1 MSYTRKTIIAGLVGG
16 IVAAGLAAA
25 PAQAQNYTWQN
36 VQMVGGG
43 YVDGIVAHPGQQGL
57 FYAKTD
63 VGGAYRYNSA
73 NGTWVPL
80 NDWTPSANNGW
91 MGVDSIAV
99 DPNNTNMLF
108 MSVGA
113 YDSWAYVPQGAILVS
128 SNQGASFTAHQMP
141 FPMGSNNTGRDA
153 GERLQVDPNNGNVL
167 FYGTRNDNLPTPYNN
182 GMNGLWTSTDQ
193 GNTWTQV
200 AAGNAPPLSSNG
212 TGAGIA
218 FTAFYKPSL
227 ANGRTQKIF
236 AGVSD
241 SNAPSTLYVS
251 NDAGA
256 HWSAVSGGPGSTAS
270 GGMYPNHGLIGP
282 DGNLY
287 ITYGNSPGPYGMTS
301 GQVWKYSI
309 GGGTWTN
316 ITPVAPSSSD
326 AFGYD
331 GLALDPKKSGTVMV
345 TTVDRYGAGDTIFR
359 STSAGNSGSWVDLK
373 SKATFSWTQSPWAPW
388 GHPNGFGNWMNLVI
402 DPFNSNNAFYGTGG
416 GIFAT
421 TNLTN
426 ADSGQATSWSVAA
439 KGVEETVPQTIISP
453 TSGAPLAAAIADV
466 CGFVFNSLTT
476 PPNSMISTQSGT
488 GVAGAC
494 TFGSSIDFARG
505 NPSKMVLVGTNPYG
519 NPIPVGVVTSNGG
532 TSWTAFP
539 TLPAG
544 MKKGEGSVTIS
555 YDGSTIVW
563 SPHTDDNLAPVY
575 TTNGGSTW
583 TTISMWGNPL
593 PVGSKVLSDGGQNL
607 FYAWKPGTTNLYVG
621 NNAGSWYQTAALPAQ
636 PTQVVTVP
644 GRGGEVWMVAPSGM
658 YKSTNSGSSWNAPIT
673 ITNYFGFSFTP
684 SSIGFGK
691 AATGASYPTI
701 FAGGQFND
709 GTTGIM
715 RSTDGGVNWTKINDG
730 NHQWSGI
737 GQVVGDMRTFGTV
750 YLNAAGGMGR
760 GIIYGTSPN

>member
-1 MSYTRKTIIAGLVGG
+1 MSYMRKTIIAGLVGG
-16 IVAAGLAAA
+16 IVAAGLAAT
-25 PAQAQNYTWQN
+25 PAQAQSYTWQN

-57 FYAKTD
+57 FYARTD

-99 DPNNTNMLF
+99 DPNNANMLF

-270 GGMYPNHGLIGP
+270 GGMYPNHGLIGA

-287 ITYGNSPGPYGMTS
+287 ITYGNSPGPYGMTN

-309 GGGTWTN
+309 GAGTWTN

-331 GLALDPKKSGTVMV
+331 GLALDPKKPGTLMV

-388 GHPNGFGNWMNLVI
+388 GHPSNFGNWMNPVI

-416 GIFAT
+416 GIFGT

-426 ADSGQATSWSVAA
+426 ADSGLATSWSVAA

-505 NPSKMVLVGTNPYG
+505 NPAKMVLVGTNPYG
-519 NPIPVGVVTSNGG
+519 NPVPVGVVTSNGG
-532 TSWTAFP
+532 SSWTAFP
-539 TLPAG
+539 SLPAG

-607 FYAWKPGTTNLYVG
+607 FYAWKPSTTNLYVG

-636 PTQVVTVP
+636 PTQIVTVP